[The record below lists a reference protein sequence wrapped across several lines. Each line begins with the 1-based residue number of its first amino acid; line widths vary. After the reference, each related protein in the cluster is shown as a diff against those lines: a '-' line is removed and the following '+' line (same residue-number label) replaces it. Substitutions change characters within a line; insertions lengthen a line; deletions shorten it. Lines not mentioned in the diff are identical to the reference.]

1 MAQIQGALNRVKM
14 LEHHIQHH
22 KIIFVLAIMKSIHKY
37 PTRVN
42 WISYK
47 KERVYDE
54 LR

>member
-37 PTRVN
+37 PTLFFFFREN
-42 WISYK
+42 IQHYYK
-47 KERVYDE
+47 
-54 LR
+54 